1 MKSES
6 EFTQSCPTL
15 SDPMDCS
22 LPGSSIHGFS
32 RQQYW
37 SGVPS
42 PSPQSVLTT
51 IIGSFFIVLFGL
63 LEILLGLWYCLL
75 LYEKYNLLALCLN
88 SNLVGY
94 KILVIPLK
102 RVSFKKGYILYIL
115 KKKHFFSLKTELG
128 NVEKSVFNRIQ
139 TSPHYLT
146 QHHKSNPNKSL

>member
-1 MKSES
+1 MKVKS
-6 EFTQSCPTL
+6 L
-15 SDPMDCS
+15 SHVRLLATPWTAVYQAPPSM
-22 LPGSSIHGFS
+22 GFS
-32 RQQYW
+32 RQEYW
-37 SGVPS
+37 SGVPL

-63 LEILLGLWYCLL
+63 LEILLDLWYCLL

-115 KKKHFFSLKTELG
+115 KKKNIFFSLKTELG

-146 QHHKSNPNKSL
+146 QHHKNNPNKSL